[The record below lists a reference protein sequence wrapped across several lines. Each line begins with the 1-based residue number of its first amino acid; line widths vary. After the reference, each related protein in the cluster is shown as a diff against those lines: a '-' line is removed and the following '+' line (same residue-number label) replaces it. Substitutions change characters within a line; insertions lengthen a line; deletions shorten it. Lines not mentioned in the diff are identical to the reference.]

1 MSCGA
6 EILAVD
12 LVVVGMVLSMKALEI
27 FRLFEKSL
35 MSSVDGIGVWVQSEK
50 RLEGGGW
57 GD

>member
-35 MSSVDGIGVWVQSEK
+35 MSSVDGIGVWVRSGGG
-50 RLEGGGW
+50 LENGGW